1 MQKVKL
7 LTFHNAQN
15 YGAAL
20 QSYALKETLKDL
32 GVAPEFVNYENEKIL
47 SDYKLI
53 RTNSLKSFFSSLW
66 YLPRNLKR
74 KRSFKSFSRRY
85 LDTDKKIYYSCESIQ
100 KDIDNGDIFV
110 AGSDQIWNPVLTDGL
125 SDIYTLNFKTEFN
138 IKKIIYGASLGNE
151 ELLQNYASD
160 FKLKLDGLDLI
171 SVREKTIIKPLEQV
185 LGKKVEQVLDPTLL
199 LDKQKWDK
207 LISENNIANPP
218 QEKYILVYTLF
229 ESNIATKIANYLS
242 KVTGLKVLHFRK
254 YNVYKNELRS
264 LYSKG
269 PVDFVNAFRNASYVV
284 TNSFHGTV
292 FSIIFERKFYSVLPR
307 SRAGRIKDLLKDLEL
322 SSRIIQDIQDIN
334 LNDKIDYITAKDKI
348 AVLKAKSIEYLK
360 KGVIKG

>member
-20 QSYALKETLKDL
+20 QAYALKETLKEL
-32 GVAPEFVNYENEKIL
+32 GVTPEFVNYENEKIL

-53 RTNSLKSFFSSLW
+53 RINSLKSFFSSLW

-74 KRSFKSFSRRY
+74 KRSFESFSHRY

-100 KDIDNGDIFV
+100 KDIDDGDIFV

-125 SDIYTLNFKTEFN
+125 SDVYTLNFKTKSN

-185 LGKKVEQVLDPTLL
+185 SGKKVEQVIDPTLL
-199 LDKQKWDK
+199 LDKEKWDK
-207 LISENNIANPP
+207 LISENNIANLSY
-218 QEKYILVYTLF
+218 EKYILVYTLF
-229 ESNIATKIANYLS
+229 ESDEVTKIANHLS
-242 KVTGLKVLHFRK
+242 KVTGLKVVHFRK
-254 YNVYKNELRS
+254 YNAYQNEHMS

-269 PVDFVNAFRNASYVV
+269 PVDFVNAFKNASYVV

-292 FSIIFERKFYSVLPR
+292 FSLIFERKFYSVLPKA
-307 SRAGRIKDLLKDLEL
+307 RAGRIKDLLNDLEL

-334 LNDKIDYITAKDKI
+334 LDDKIDYITTKDKI
-348 AVLKAKSIEYLK
+348 DALKAKSIEYLK
-360 KGVIKG
+360 KGMTK